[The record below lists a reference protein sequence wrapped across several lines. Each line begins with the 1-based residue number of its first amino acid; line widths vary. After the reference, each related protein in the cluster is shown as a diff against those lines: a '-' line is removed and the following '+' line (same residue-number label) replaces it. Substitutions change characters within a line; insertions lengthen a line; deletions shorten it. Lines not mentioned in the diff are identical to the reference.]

1 MMKKI
6 TLFLLIAVL
15 GIGILA
21 GCSNA
26 EPKVGGENS
35 LPISQEQPQEEPFL
49 KAEGIYVGQM
59 DSNSIEVMINAEPKA
74 FRIEEIKED
83 LPKLQENDEVQIKYI
98 ENEHG
103 QLIVKEILK
112 K

>member
-6 TLFLLIAVL
+6 ISFLLIAVL

-21 GCSNA
+21 GCASS
-26 EPKVGGENS
+26 EPKVEGEIPPS
-35 LPISQEQPQEEPFL
+35 IPQEQPQEEPFL
-49 KAEGIYVGQM
+49 KVEGIYVGQM
-59 DSNSIEVMINAEPKA
+59 DSNSIEVMVNGEPKA
-74 FRIEEIKED
+74 FRIEEIKEEFPA
-83 LPKLQENDEVQIKYI
+83 LEENDEVEIKYI